1 MLFNIF
7 ICWWFIVYPLLNVLF
22 TETTVLNDFHHDTHL
37 CSKKRSGT
45 NPHPAVEGIEIGC
58 VVCIVVV
65 KHRTKPDNRQN
76 ERKEQK
82 PSM

>member
-1 MLFNIF
+1 MVHCLSTIK
-7 ICWWFIVYPLLNVLF
+7 LLINRNNC
-22 TETTVLNDFHHDTHL
+22 TTTLYIINFQHDTHL

-45 NPHPAVEGIEIGC
+45 NPHPAVEGIEVGC
-58 VVCIVVV
+58 VVCVVV
-65 KHRTKPDNRQN
+65 VEHRTKPDNRQN